1 MLEGLINAL
10 GDGEKDVSKA
20 SANVG
25 KKSTKSLS
33 SALSKVSDLLNLDM
47 DSQPTIRPV
56 VDLSD
61 VTDSANAINGM
72 FSMNPSVGVL
82 SDIRGISS
90 MVNNIQNGNDNS
102 DLISAVEGLRDDLS
116 NGSSINVEVNLDY
129 NAGEDATTIANDIAT
144 SLRRAIR
151 RG

>member
-1 MLEGLINAL
+1 
-10 GDGEKDVSKA
+10 
-20 SANVG
+20 
-25 KKSTKSLS
+25 
-33 SALSKVSDLLNLDM
+33 M

-61 VTDSANAINGM
+61 VADSANTINGM
-72 FSMNPSVGVL
+72 FSMSPSVGVL
-82 SDIRGISS
+82 SDMLGISS
-90 MVNNIQNGNDNS
+90 MINNIQNGNDNS

-116 NGSSINVEVNLDY
+116 SGSSINVEVNLDY
-129 NAGEDATTIANDIAT
+129 NAGEDAATIANDIAT

>member
-1 MLEGLINAL
+1 M
-10 GDGEKDVSKA
+10 
-20 SANVG
+20 
-25 KKSTKSLS
+25 
-33 SALSKVSDLLNLDM
+33 SDLLNLDM

-61 VTDSANAINGM
+61 VADSANTINGM
-72 FSMNPSVGVL
+72 FSMSPSVGVL
-82 SDIRGISS
+82 SDMRGISS
-90 MVNNIQNGNDNS
+90 MINNIQNGNDNS

-116 NGSSINVEVNLDY
+116 SGSSINVEVNLDY
-129 NAGEDATTIANDIAT
+129 NAGEDAATIANDIAT